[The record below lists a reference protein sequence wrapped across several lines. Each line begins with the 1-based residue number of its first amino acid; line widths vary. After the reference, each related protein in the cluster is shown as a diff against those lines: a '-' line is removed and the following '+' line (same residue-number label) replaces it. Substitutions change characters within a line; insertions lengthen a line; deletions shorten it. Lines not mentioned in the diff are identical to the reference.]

1 MQNEEATR
9 KNWESGKKE
18 EQFVSIEKK
27 ISRRFGRVVM
37 LCCIILGVVTS
48 ILSYISSI
56 SAVSET
62 INNTSDVAAEYVSAA
77 LSKYVAIAYETG
89 SIARLADPER
99 AVEEKVSILNQRI
112 KDHDFD
118 GGYLLDSNG
127 IDMITGEDLS
137 DREYFKEGMKGNTYI
152 STPAYSDVTKAVSYV
167 VSAPLWEGG
176 IPDTTVVGVV
186 VYVPN
191 GEFLN
196 DIMRSIKIGKGG
208 TAFMLDAKGITIAD
222 IDSKLVGVEDSVAL
236 GDTNPRLKKYSN
248 ICKKM
253 IAGEA
258 GTGTYTYNG
267 KTKVVAYS
275 PVPGTNGWSIGIAAV
290 RNEFLGKF
298 FLALAFTVIFVVI
311 FTVYG
316 IGCGNKLGK
325 AVVNPIITSV
335 DRLKLLAAGD
345 FHSAVPVPTEN
356 DETAILMNCLS
367 ETIYD
372 LNTVVSDISSQ
383 LAELADGNFML
394 DVNET
399 YKGDFSQISD
409 SFRDITTSLSTAMR
423 DIDSNA
429 ESVRKGATDLAG
441 ASQVLAEGATD
452 QASAIEELTATMTDI
467 SEKIHNNAEN
477 AEKVRVIVEAMNN
490 QVLASNDQMKCNTEA
505 MAKIRDASDR
515 IAEIISSIEEI
526 ASQTNLLALN
536 ASIEAA
542 RAGEAGKGF
551 AVVAQEV
558 GNLANS
564 TKESLDEVETVIKR
578 VQSNVEE
585 ITTYVNDNSQKL
597 ERQNEYFSNVFTGI
611 KDMTQLLGVSVNAV
625 ETMGEAYNKQASV
638 IQNTVSIN
646 KEIADNIRN
655 ENTQFNSINHMV
667 EGNVNDISDMSAQI
681 NMINGMVDE
690 INQLLRGNE

>member
-551 AVVAQEV
+551 AVVATQV
-558 GNLANS
+558 GILSEQSSEAAKN
-564 TKESLDEVETVIKR
+564 TKELIQNAISA
-578 VQSNVEE
+578 VEE
-585 ITTYVNDNSQKL
+585 GTRLAKSTAESLMLVVDNAK
-597 ERQNEYFSNVFTGI
+597 V
-611 KDMTQLLGVSVNAV
+611 VS
-625 ETMGEAYNKQASV
+625 E
-638 IQNTVSIN
+638 SID
-646 KEIADNIRN
+646 EIAEASDNQA
-655 ENTQFNSINHMV
+655 EAT
-667 EGNVNDISDMSAQI
+667 AQI
-681 NMINGMVDE
+681 TEG
-690 INQLLRGNE
+690 INQIAGVVESNSATSQESAAASEELSGQADLLKELVGRFKYFA